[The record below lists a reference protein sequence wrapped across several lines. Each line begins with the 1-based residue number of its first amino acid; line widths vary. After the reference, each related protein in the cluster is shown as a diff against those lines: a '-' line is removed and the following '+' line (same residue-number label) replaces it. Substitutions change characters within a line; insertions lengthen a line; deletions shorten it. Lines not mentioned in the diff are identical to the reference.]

1 MKKYIILLLVFMVA
15 SCNSS
20 VEENIVPSST
30 DSLKVD
36 SLISVNN
43 LSFEEL
49 TDVQKEVDSSVK
61 NTILKYVSLNTFLK
75 EKITLT
81 KATIIH
87 DTVFI
92 KEVQTK
98 NFWGKTKKTEAMVM
112 GVTTQ
117 DTVETMAM
125 EAMQV
130 DTVGV
135 EADTTLQK

>member
-1 MKKYIILLLVFMVA
+1 MLVFIIV

-20 VEENIVPSST
+20 VQEKIVPSSVDT
-30 DSLKVD
+30 LKID
-36 SLISVNN
+36 SLIGVNN
-43 LSFEEL
+43 LSYEEL
-49 TDVQKEVDSSVK
+49 TSVQKEVNSSVK
-61 NTILKYVSLNTFLK
+61 NTILKYVSLNTILK

-98 NFWGKTKKTEAMVM
+98 NFWGKTKKSDSMVM

-117 DTVETMAM
+117 DTV
-125 EAMQV
+125 
-130 DTVGV
+130 DTTVIKAVELDTLGV
-135 EADTTLQK
+135 KADTTLQK